1 MEHKKHG
8 IGALVEKMEHAVTL
22 RTPTRIPFLSLL
34 PCQRLRA
41 TARRIWSEDHV
52 VRLII
57 ITTYIRNVPQL
68 YQMNNARHA
77 ALTQADQCH
86 VRTTG
91 EGVRTNATLS
101 RPVLRDPKHLKIKM
115 EASGRL

>member
-8 IGALVEKMEHAVTL
+8 IGALVEKMEHAITL

-41 TARRIWSEDHV
+41 TARLIWNEDHG

-57 ITTYIRNVPQL
+57 ITTHIRNVPQL
-68 YQMNNARHA
+68 YQINNARHI

-91 EGVRTNATLS
+91 EGVWANATLS
-101 RPVLRDPKHLKIKM
+101 RSVLRDLEHLKI